1 MFSITYSEQV
11 KIEVFCGLG
20 LANVQMAKRLKQSPS
35 TIYDELFRCQPY
47 QTELVQANAEYK
59 RTRCDR
65 KPKAKLK

>member
-1 MFSITYSEQV
+1 
-11 KIEVFCGLG
+11 
-20 LANVQMAKRLKQSPS
+20 MAKRLKQSPS

-47 QTELVQANAEYK
+47 QAELVQANTEYK